1 MTAAPSRGDARAPAA
16 PRGSRFLY
24 EPFRV
29 PALGKADLLERVMEE
44 RERALEARLDR
55 IETTLERLDRR
66 LWLAVFGVVAVILTE
81 AVQGLL
87 AAQAI

>member
-1 MTAAPSRGDARAPAA
+1 MSARAMA
-16 PRGSRFLY
+16 GSRFLY
-24 EPFRV
+24 EPFR
-29 PALGKADLLERVMEE
+29 PAEVGKADILERVMDE

-55 IETTLERLDRR
+55 IETMLERLDRR

-81 AVQGLL
+81 AAKGLM